1 MQEIKCIVDPL
12 IQVMLVRRH
21 IVLVRRHISQT
32 CNVLI
37 IPDGNPSNPKEANL
51 LVACKL

>member
-1 MQEIKCIVDPL
+1 MQEIKCIVDTL
-12 IQVMLVRRH
+12 IQVMLVGRY
-21 IVLVRRHISQT
+21 ISQT

-37 IPDGNPSNPKEANL
+37 IPDGNPLIPMEANL